1 MRFSMT
7 AIVVVV
13 VVAVVLF
20 GAKRL
25 PDLARSLGQ
34 SLRILK
40 SEARAMRSEDE
51 PEGSA
56 SAVRPSAPQQ
66 VSAQGS
72 PQQGSPQ
79 VSAQPEARIV
89 EPAPGAPGVPG
100 GERPH

>member
-40 SEARAMRSEDE
+40 SEARAMRSEEE

-56 SAVRPSAPQQ
+56 SAVRPSAPPQ
-66 VSAQGS
+66 VSAQG
-72 PQQGSPQ
+72 
-79 VSAQPEARIV
+79 SAQPEARIV